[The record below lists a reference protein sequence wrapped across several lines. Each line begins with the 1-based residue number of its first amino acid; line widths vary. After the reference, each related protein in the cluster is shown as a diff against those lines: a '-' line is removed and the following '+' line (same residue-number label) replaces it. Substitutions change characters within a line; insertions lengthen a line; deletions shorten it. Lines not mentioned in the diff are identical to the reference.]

1 VNLLKEMS
9 MLASQTTAE
18 TENDINL
25 VRLGLELPA
34 VAASAAASAFED
46 IKQKFTNHKQK
57 FTNQRQWREF
67 VSAVQC
73 SVNYPAAINSLR
85 SGTKWFSDGLAQA
98 SSCLA
103 RTLHVAQI
111 R

>member
-1 VNLLKEMS
+1 MRINR
-9 MLASQTTAE
+9 ASAVE
-18 TENDINL
+18 EENDVNV
-25 VRLGLELPA
+25 VRLGLDLPA
-34 VAASAAASAFED
+34 AAASAFED
-46 IKQKFTNHKQK
+46 IKQK

-85 SGTKWFSDGLAQA
+85 SGTKWFSDGVAQA

-103 RTLHVAQI
+103 RTLRVAQY

>member
-1 VNLLKEMS
+1 
-9 MLASQTTAE
+9 MLTSE
-18 TENDINL
+18 TSSLDEENDINV
-25 VRLGLELPA
+25 VRVGLNLPA
-34 VAASAAASAFED
+34 AAASAFED
-46 IKQKFTNHKQK
+46 IKQKLTNHKQK

-103 RTLHVAQI
+103 RTLRGQGVY
-111 R
+111 

>member
-1 VNLLKEMS
+1 
-9 MLASQTTAE
+9 MLVTRISAVE
-18 TENDINL
+18 EENEINV
-25 VRLGLELPA
+25 VRLGLDLPA
-34 VAASAAASAFED
+34 AAASAFED
-46 IKQKFTNHKQK
+46 IKQK

-98 SSCLA
+98 STCLK
-103 RTLHVAQI
+103 RTLLVA
-111 R
+111 RNR

>member
-1 VNLLKEMS
+1 
-9 MLASQTTAE
+9 MLVTQTSAIE
-18 TENDINL
+18 EENDINV
-25 VRLGLELPA
+25 VRLGLDLPA
-34 VAASAAASAFED
+34 AAASAFED
-46 IKQKFTNHKQK
+46 IKQKLTNHKQK

-85 SGTKWFSDGLAQA
+85 SGTKLFSDGLAQVHA
-98 SSCLA
+98 FV
-103 RTLHVAQI
+103 RTLHVAGQG

>member
-1 VNLLKEMS
+1 MIVKQTSAVEEKNDVNV
-9 MLASQTTAE
+9 
-18 TENDINL
+18 
-25 VRLGLELPA
+25 VRLGMDLPA
-34 VAASAAASAFED
+34 AAASAFED
-46 IKQKFTNHKQK
+46 IKQKFS
-57 FTNQRQWREF
+57 NQRQWREF

-85 SGTKWFSDGLAQA
+85 SGTKWFSDGVAQA

-103 RTLHVAQI
+103 RTLRVAQY

>member
-1 VNLLKEMS
+1 MVQDLPNVAVN
-9 MLASQTTAE
+9 
-18 TENDINL
+18 
-25 VRLGLELPA
+25 
-34 VAASAAASAFED
+34 AFED
-46 IKQKFTNHKQK
+46 FKRK

-73 SVNYPAAINSLR
+73 SVNYPAAINTLR
-85 SGTKWFSDGLAQA
+85 SSTKWFSDGLEQA

-103 RTLHVAQI
+103 QTLRAAQF

>member
-1 VNLLKEMS
+1 
-9 MLASQTTAE
+9 MLVTESSAIE
-18 TENDINL
+18 LENDIDV
-25 VRLGLELPA
+25 VRLGRALPA
-34 VAASAAASAFED
+34 AAASALED
-46 IKQKFTNHKQK
+46 IKQK

-85 SGTKWFSDGLAQA
+85 SGGKWFSDGLAQA
-98 SSCLA
+98 SSCLK
-103 RTLHVAQI
+103 RTLHVAQF

>member
-1 VNLLKEMS
+1 MRVN
-9 MLASQTTAE
+9 QTSAVE
-18 TENDINL
+18 EENDVNV
-25 VRLGLELPA
+25 VRLGLDLPA
-34 VAASAAASAFED
+34 AAASAFED
-46 IKQKFTNHKQK
+46 IKQK

-85 SGTKWFSDGLAQA
+85 SGTKWFNDGLAQA

-103 RTLHVAQI
+103 RTLRVAQY

>member
-1 VNLLKEMS
+1 MLISDTNGVN
-9 MLASQTTAE
+9 A
-18 TENDINL
+18 ENDNV
-25 VRLGLELPA
+25 VRLGLDLPA
-34 VAASAAASAFED
+34 AAASAFQD
-46 IKQKFTNHKQK
+46 IKQK

-98 SSCLA
+98 SSCLK
-103 RTLHVAQI
+103 RTLHVAQF

>member
-1 VNLLKEMS
+1 
-9 MLASQTTAE
+9 MLVSQTRGLDE
-18 TENDINL
+18 ENDIN
-25 VRLGLELPA
+25 VARLGLDLPA
-34 VAASAAASAFED
+34 AAASAFED
-46 IKQKFTNHKQK
+46 IKQK

-103 RTLHVAQI
+103 RTLRVGKV
-111 R
+111 

>member
-1 VNLLKEMS
+1 
-9 MLASQTTAE
+9 MLVSQLSTVDE
-18 TENDINL
+18 ENDMNV
-25 VRLGLELPA
+25 VRLGLDLPA
-34 VAASAAASAFED
+34 AAASAFED
-46 IKQKFTNHKQK
+46 IKQK

-98 SSCLA
+98 STCLK
-103 RTLHVAQI
+103 RTLMVA
-111 R
+111 RNR

>member
-1 VNLLKEMS
+1 MLMS
-9 MLASQTTAE
+9 KTGGLDE
-18 TENDINL
+18 ENEINV
-25 VRLGLELPA
+25 VRLGLDLPA
-34 VAASAAASAFED
+34 AAASALED
-46 IKQKFTNHKQK
+46 IKRK

-98 SSCLA
+98 STCLKKTLLVA
-103 RTLHVAQI
+103 RN

>member
-1 VNLLKEMS
+1 
-9 MLASQTTAE
+9 MLVSPTSAE
-18 TENDINL
+18 KENDTHVNV
-25 VRLGLELPA
+25 VRLGLDLPA
-34 VAASAAASAFED
+34 AAASAFED
-46 IKQKFTNHKQK
+46 IKQKFTDQKQK

-73 SVNYPAAINSLR
+73 SVNYPAAINSVR

-103 RTLHVAQI
+103 RTLHVAQF

>member
-1 VNLLKEMS
+1 MRINQ
-9 MLASQTTAE
+9 ASAVE
-18 TENDINL
+18 EEKDINV
-25 VRLGLELPA
+25 VRLGLDLPA
-34 VAASAAASAFED
+34 AAASAFED
-46 IKQKFTNHKQK
+46 IKQK

-103 RTLHVAQI
+103 RTLRVA

>member
-1 VNLLKEMS
+1 MVN
-9 MLASQTTAE
+9 QTSAVKK
-18 TENDINL
+18 ENDVKF
-25 VRLGLELPA
+25 VRLGLDLPA
-34 VAASAAASAFED
+34 AAASAFED
-46 IKQKFTNHKQK
+46 IKQK

-85 SGTKWFSDGLAQA
+85 SGTKWFNDGLAQA

-103 RTLHVAQI
+103 RTLRVG
-111 R
+111 RV

>member
-1 VNLLKEMS
+1 MLMS
-9 MLASQTTAE
+9 KTGGRDE
-18 TENDINL
+18 ENEINV
-25 VRLGLELPA
+25 VRLGLDLPA
-34 VAASAAASAFED
+34 AAASALED
-46 IKQKFTNHKQK
+46 IKRK

-98 SSCLA
+98 STCLKKTLLVA
-103 RTLHVAQI
+103 RN

>member
-1 VNLLKEMS
+1 
-9 MLASQTTAE
+9 MLMTE
-18 TENDINL
+18 TSVEQENDLNV
-25 VRLGLELPA
+25 VRLGLDLPA
-34 VAASAAASAFED
+34 AAASAFED
-46 IKQKFTNHKQK
+46 IKEK

-85 SGTKWFSDGLAQA
+85 SRTKWFSDGLAQA

-103 RTLHVAQI
+103 RTLRPAA
-111 R
+111 RCR

>member
-1 VNLLKEMS
+1 
-9 MLASQTTAE
+9 MLVTQTSAIE
-18 TENDINL
+18 EENDINV
-25 VRLGLELPA
+25 VRLGLDLPA
-34 VAASAAASAFED
+34 AAASAFED
-46 IKQKFTNHKQK
+46 IKQKLTNHKQK

-85 SGTKWFSDGLAQA
+85 SGTKLFSDGLAQVHA
-98 SSCLA
+98 FV
-103 RTLHVAQI
+103 RTLHVAGS

>member
-1 VNLLKEMS
+1 MLMS
-9 MLASQTTAE
+9 KTSVDE
-18 TENDINL
+18 ESDNV
-25 VRLGLELPA
+25 VRLGLDLPA
-34 VAASAAASAFED
+34 AAASAFAD
-46 IKQKFTNHKQK
+46 IKQK

-98 SSCLA
+98 SSALA
-103 RTLHVAQI
+103 RTLHVAQF

>member
-1 VNLLKEMS
+1 MVN
-9 MLASQTTAE
+9 QTSAVE
-18 TENDINL
+18 EENDVKV
-25 VRLGLELPA
+25 VRLGLDLPA
-34 VAASAAASAFED
+34 AAASAFED
-46 IKQKFTNHKQK
+46 IKQK

-103 RTLHVAQI
+103 RTLRGQGV
-111 R
+111 